1 MGKLLMALLAVALV
15 QGCESSSSKRIHYQD
30 GSEGHRLECDVLD
43 TCYDKAGAICQ
54 GKGFTTVEQS
64 TGARSGSAAKV
75 NVLIR
80 CNK

>member
-1 MGKLLMALLAVALV
+1 MRKLLLAVTAVALV
-15 QGCESSSSKRIHYQD
+15 QGCSSYSSRQISFQD
-30 GSEGHRLECDVLD
+30 GSEGYRLECDVLD
-43 TCYDKAGAICQ
+43 SCYDKAGSLCR

-64 TGARSGSAAKV
+64 TGARSGSGAKV